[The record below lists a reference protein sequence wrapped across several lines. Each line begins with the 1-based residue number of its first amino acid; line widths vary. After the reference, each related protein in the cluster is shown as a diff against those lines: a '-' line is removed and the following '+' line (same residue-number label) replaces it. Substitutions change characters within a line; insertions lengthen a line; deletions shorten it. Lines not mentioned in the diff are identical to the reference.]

1 MLNPTP
7 SIPAAVFGLVILATP
22 IPAQEVNFNMQIRP
36 ILSEKCYFCHGPDKA
51 EIKGNLQLHTYEH
64 ATSDRDG
71 DAPAIVPGKVE
82 DSLLWERIT
91 SANPDDVMPPP
102 RSHMR
107 VTAEEQKL
115 IKAWI
120 EQGAEYE
127 GLWSFQPLPKTVA
140 VPITSAGRVRNSI
153 DPFIQRQ
160 LAKQKLPVAME
171 ADSEVLLRR
180 VHLALTGLV
189 PTPEQIFAFK
199 ADTSGRA
206 YENAVDRLLQSQAF
220 AEHMTV
226 DWLDVSRYADSFGYQ
241 RDNNRQ
247 VWPWRDWVLKA
258 FRENMTY
265 DEFIK
270 QQLAGDLMENSN
282 DQMKIATAFNRLHG
296 MKVEGGSVPEE
307 FRTEYV
313 ADRAQTAATA
323 FLGLT
328 MECARCHDH
337 KYDPISMED
346 YYSTFALFNNIDEA
360 GLDSYFTNA
369 VPSPSLPVVDSSQ
382 RQKLAELK
390 KAVEAAEKHLTQVR
404 ENEKGAY
411 KAAKHQWKDVPKIP
425 GRVAYFSFD
434 ADGGMAN
441 ADDPK
446 QVLKSTAGAENVDG
460 GLKGKGMFYD
470 GDTGTRL
477 GKLGPFAR
485 HSPFSMSVAINMP
498 VEHERAIILHRS
510 RAWTDAASKGYEL
523 MVREGCIEFALV
535 HFSPGNEIRVRTKS
549 KVAIDTWT
557 RVTVTYD
564 GSSRAQGM
572 GVYLNGQPAE
582 VEVLSDHL
590 TKSIHYGG
598 KMGITLS
605 QRMRDM
611 GFKNSKLDE
620 LSIWARELSAGE
632 VMAHHNPKAAYSA
645 EAFFGNYL
653 AAVSKPYQEALAKLE
668 AARKAYN
675 DILDKSFH
683 LMVMKE
689 MPERR
694 KTYVLDRGLYSAP
707 NKNREVQPAPPKEIF
722 PFGEEYSR
730 DRLGFARWLLHPDHP
745 LTARVT
751 VNRYWQMIFGIGIVE
766 TTNDFGFQGALPTHP
781 ELLDHLSRSFI
792 DSGWDLRALLKTM
805 VMSHTFRQD
814 SSLTADLLERDPK
827 NVWLAR
833 GPAHHMTA
841 EMIRD
846 SALLA
851 SGSLDTRFGGPGVNA
866 NTNRRGVYV
875 HWKRSQP
882 APEMLIFGTPRRL
895 VCSVKREKT
904 STPLQ
909 PLVLM
914 NSPQFVKAS
923 RSLAQKV
930 MADPKTKSNDEAK
943 LADLF
948 QRLTTKTISKD
959 EQSLL
964 QELLQQQRRYF
975 TDDSGVTASF
985 LKVSGG
991 GKDPEL
997 AAWTVVANA
1006 VMNLDSFYM
1015 VR

>member
-1 MLNPTP
+1 MFGMALL
-7 SIPAAVFGLVILATP
+7 AACVQAEEKVS
-22 IPAQEVNFNMQIRP
+22 FNMQIRP

-51 EIKGNLQLHTYEH
+51 EIKGKLQLHTFEH

-71 DAPAIVPGKVE
+71 DGAAIVPGKVE

-91 SANPDDVMPPP
+91 STDPDEVMPPP
-102 RSHMR
+102 KSHMT
-107 VTAEEQKL
+107 VTPEEQKL

-127 GLWSFQPLPKTVA
+127 GLWSFQPLPKSVA
-140 VPITSAGRVRNSI
+140 VPLIARDSNRIIRLRNPI
-153 DPFIQRQ
+153 DHFIQDE
-160 LAKQKLPVAME
+160 LIQKELPISKE
-171 ADSEVLLRR
+171 ADPEVLLRR

-189 PTPEQIFAFK
+189 PTPEEIAAFK
-199 ADTSGRA
+199 ADDSGKA
-206 YENAVDRLLQSQAF
+206 YENAVDRLLQTQAY
-220 AEHMTV
+220 AEHLTV

-247 VWPWRDWVLKA
+247 VWPWRDWVLGA
-258 FRENMTY
+258 FKDNMTY
-265 DEFIK
+265 DQFIK
-270 QQLAGDLMENSN
+270 QQLAGDLMKNSD

-346 YYSTFALFNNIDEA
+346 YYSTFAIFNNIDEA

-369 VPSPSLPVVDSSQ
+369 VPSPSLPVVNADQ
-382 RQKLAELK
+382 RQKLADLK
-390 KAVEAAEKHLTQVR
+390 KAVEAAEMHLAQAR
-404 ENEKGAY
+404 KSEHEAF
-411 KAAKHQWKDVPKIP
+411 KAWLSRWDKKLTST

-434 ADGGMAN
+434 ADGGMSN
-441 ADDPK
+441 ADNPK
-446 QVLKSTAGAENVDG
+446 QSLKSVKGAENVDG
-460 GLKGKGMFYD
+460 GFSGKGMHYD
-470 GDTGTRL
+470 GDTGTGL

-485 HSPFSMSVAINMP
+485 HSPFSISLAINVP

-523 MVREGCIEFALV
+523 MVGEGRIEFALV
-535 HFSPGNEIRVRTKS
+535 HFSPGNEIRVRTKQ

-564 GSSRAQGM
+564 GSSKAEGM
-572 GVYLNGQPAE
+572 GIYLDGMPAE
-582 VEVLSDHL
+582 VEVMSDHL
-590 TKSIHYGG
+590 TKQIHYGG
-598 KMGITLS
+598 KMGISLA
-605 QRMRDM
+605 QRFRDM

-620 LSIWARELSAGE
+620 LSIWSRELTPGE
-632 VMAHHNPKAAYSA
+632 VMAHHDPKALPAVENLFDY
-645 EAFFGNYL
+645 Y
-653 AAVSKPYQEALAKLE
+653 AAVHSKPCQEALKKLE
-668 AARKAYN
+668 VARKAYN
-675 DILDKSFH
+675 DLLDKTFH

-694 KTYVLDRGLYSAP
+694 KTYVLDRGLYSEP
-707 NKNREVQPAPPKEIF
+707 DKNREVQPVPPKDIF
-722 PFGEEYSR
+722 PFGKEYSR
-730 DRLGFARWLLHPDHP
+730 DRLGFAEWLLHPDHP

-751 VNRYWQMIFGIGIVE
+751 VNRYWQMIFGTGIVE

-792 DSGWDLRALLKTM
+792 DSGWDLRALLKMM
-805 VMSHTFRQD
+805 VMSHAFRQD
-814 SSLTADLLERDPK
+814 SSFTEDLRERDPK
-827 NVWLAR
+827 NIWLAR

-851 SGSLDTRFGGPGVNA
+851 SGSLDTQFGGAGVNA

-930 MADPKTKSNDEAK
+930 MTGQGGDEAK

-948 QRLTTKTISKD
+948 QRLTAKTISTE
-959 EQSLL
+959 EQTLLLELL
-964 QELLQQQRRYF
+964 QEQRKYF
-975 TDDSGVTASF
+975 TGDPGVTASF